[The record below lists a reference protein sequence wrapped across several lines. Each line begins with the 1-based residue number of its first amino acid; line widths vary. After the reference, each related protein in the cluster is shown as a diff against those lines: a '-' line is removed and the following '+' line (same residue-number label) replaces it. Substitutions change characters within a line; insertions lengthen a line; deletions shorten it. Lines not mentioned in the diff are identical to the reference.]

1 MNKRAHA
8 IANGYKSGLED
19 DIAAMLDAYPDISY
33 SYETL
38 TLNWHKPATEHKYRP
53 DFVIVTKS
61 GKQIIVESKGR
72 WVVADRQKMKLVV
85 NQHPALDI
93 RMVFQ
98 NPRQKIA
105 KGSKTSYSEWCDRN
119 LGIPWAAKTI
129 PAEWLN
135 E

>member
-19 DIAAMLDAYPDISY
+19 DIAEMLSAYPGVSFT
-33 SYETL
+33 YESL
-38 TLNWHKPATEHKYRP
+38 VLNWEKPSSVHTYRP
-53 DFVIVTKS
+53 DFVIVTQS
-61 GKQIIVESKGR
+61 GKTIVVESKGR
-72 WVVADRQKMKLVV
+72 WVVADRKKMKLVV
-85 NQHPALDI
+85 QQHPDLDI

-105 KGSKTSYSEWCDRN
+105 KKSETSYAEWCDKN
-119 LGIPWAAKTI
+119 LGIPWAAKTV
-129 PAEWLN
+129 PPEWLN